1 MFEKTY
7 SSDMAA
13 AASQYYKEREYWF
26 EKLSGDLVK
35 STFPIDHRS
44 PGKKRK
50 IEAVPLQFSVEVVEK
65 LLWMSNESD
74 SRLLMLLTAGLA
86 ALIQTYTDNNDIIVG
101 TPIYKQAVEGKFLN
115 TILPLRNRVER
126 NMNFKEL
133 LYQVKQTIDQA
144 VKNQNYPL
152 KSLLYELN
160 LPYSEEDFPLFD
172 IALMVENIQE
182 RKYIQHIQTNMMFS
196 FSRVGNRLDGRME
209 YNSEVYMEETAER
222 ICSHFNR
229 LLEQLLFHV
238 DTPLS
243 YVDLLSEQEKKRL
256 VEDFNNTWKE
266 ESGIG
271 GVYQP
276 DRTLH
281 LLFEKQVERT
291 PDQTAIIFIQE
302 EKKPEGSS
310 GERKKTLTYQQ
321 LNEKANGLAR
331 VLRKKGVGPERI
343 AALLM
348 ESSIPMV
355 TAVLAVLKAGGAYLP
370 IDLEAPLERKT
381 FMLKESGAYLVL
393 TDQPGESTSFS
404 VSDVPE
410 GIETLDVSDDRIYDP
425 DTTPLDSQTKS
436 WDLAYI
442 IYTSG
447 STGKPKGVLVEHGHV
462 VNTLVYRKEEYLM
475 DSRHTALQLF
485 SYAFDGFLT
494 SFFTPIISGS
504 RVVILSKQTIED
516 ITRIVEV
523 IAENQVTHFISVP
536 ILYQAIMNTITKVE
550 AASLQVVTLAGDQV
564 QPHLLEL
571 TAAVNKNIEI
581 VNEYGITEAGVM
593 STVYRHQEKD
603 PQIKIGFPGWNTR
616 IYITRLN
623 DGEGRQLLS
632 VGIYGEMCIAGAG
645 VARGYMNNPGLTT
658 AKFTE
663 DPFLP
668 DRLSIGGNGRHRRM
682 LKTGDMAR
690 WLPDGNI
697 EFMGRIDHQVKIRG
711 YRIEPAEIE
720 NRLKKHQRIKEA
732 VVIARENKKNDKY
745 LCAYYA
751 EDDYTP
757 PELWPSVAEFFVY
770 DELLYYAMTHDE
782 RRNESYKVAVN
793 RLVKD
798 KVVVEVGTG
807 QDAVLAKFCAEA
819 GARKVYAVE
828 LMEESYKK
836 AKETIQHAGLEETI
850 VCIHGDATR
859 VQLPEKADV
868 CISEIVG
875 SIGGSEGAA
884 VILNN
889 ARRFLK
895 EDGVMIPQKSITKI
909 TAVRLPDSLHENP
922 RFSQIPANYTEK
934 IFQHMG
940 YPFDLRVCVRNLPPS
955 AVISNREIF
964 ESLDFSAA
972 VEAEAVNRIQLVIHK
987 DSRLDGFLLW
997 LNLHTVE
1004 GEVIDILEHE
1014 HCWLPVFVP
1023 LFYPG
1028 IQVSAGDRIE
1038 ARCIRTLSENKINP
1052 DFRIKGELKRAERE
1066 AVEFDYPL
1074 PHFEKQY
1081 KAGPFYQK
1089 LFEGE
1094 AVVETPTAGKLSTR
1108 ELSDYL
1114 AEELPAYMVPTYFV
1128 PMDRIPLNTN
1138 GKIDRRALPE
1148 PTEGTADQE
1157 YVPPQDEVETHLV
1170 EIWQDVLGIK
1180 KIGIS
1185 DNFFDLGGHSLTATM
1200 LASRIHKAFH
1210 VKIPLTKIFVTP
1222 TIRGIAGHI
1231 KEITETSK
1239 EIFERIEPTG
1249 EKSYYPLSSAQ
1260 KRLYFLYRLE
1270 EAGRGYNMSQAVI
1283 LEGDLNIGQVE
1294 TVFKKMIER
1303 HESLRTSFHME
1314 NGEPVQKIHKNVE
1327 FEIGYQ
1333 KKPHSSYSPQDLM
1346 MNFIRPF
1353 DLAQAPL
1360 MRVELLKL
1368 EGGKHLLMMDMHH
1381 IVTDGTSLGIMIKEF
1396 AFLYKG
1402 EELPPLRIGYKDYAQ
1417 WQTHTRQQEAAK
1429 EQEAYWTHTFSQ
1441 EVPVLDLPS
1450 DFPRPAIKSFQGSLL
1465 DFSFAEEETRK
1476 LKAFAKEADATLY
1489 MTLLALFSILL
1500 SKLSGQ
1506 EDIVIGTP
1514 TAGRRHTD
1522 VEAIVGM
1529 FVNTLALRNYPLAGK
1544 TGIEFLKEV
1553 KTCTLKA
1560 FENQEYPFE
1569 DLVDRLA
1576 VRRDTGRNPIFD
1588 VLFALQNMDV
1598 SPSEISGLKLIPC
1611 DYETGISKFDLN
1623 LNGYEERDQLF
1634 FSFEYSTALFKEE
1647 TIQQFTQYFR
1657 EIVSSVTAE
1666 PQLEISR
1673 IEILTK
1679 QERRQVLYEFN
1690 DTTAA
1695 YPTDKTIHGL
1705 FEDQAAKTSD
1715 KIAITAAPSNNMSYP
1730 SYLSYKHLDQESNR
1744 LACVLREK
1752 GVTDGSIV
1760 GVLVERSVEM
1770 AVGLFGILKAGGA
1783 YLPIEPGY
1791 PEQRIRYMLSDS
1803 NARIL
1808 LTNFYLSTSCPS
1820 WLSSLNCQL
1829 SIVNCQLS
1837 LSAPE
1842 IPLHHSSNQF
1852 ITHHYN
1858 LAYVIYTSGTTGT
1871 PRGVAINHNNV
1882 VNGLWFRKE
1891 EYKIGTSDVCLQ
1903 MFSYSFDGFVTS
1915 FFTPLIS
1922 GSAVVLLSE
1931 EQLADIKKIKDSIVN
1946 NKVTHFICVPPLYH
1960 AIIEYLTPVEVSTL
1974 RVITLAGDKVSPKT
1988 LALTREK
1995 NPNLEIA
2002 NEYGVTEASVVS
2014 SIYRHQEKDDVI
2026 KIGKPISNTQLYVL
2040 NKEGKPQAKGVPGEL
2055 CIGGVGVSAG
2065 YLSNPELTTEKFDQD
2080 FQDYQDEKEK
2090 KKGIDKKPFT
2100 SLPLYP
2106 STPLYRTGDL
2116 AQWLPD
2122 GTIELLG
2129 RIDHQL
2135 KIRGFRIEA
2144 GEIENRLR
2152 MKEGIKEAL
2161 VIAREDKNSDKYL
2174 CAYVVPDGTY
2184 GAWDMEHGGEAPA
2197 VLVEELREFL
2207 SKTLPGYMIPSYF
2220 MPLEKFPLNPN
2231 GKIDR
2236 KALPAPEVKTGREYI
2251 APSNENEEKLVQIWA
2266 DVLGLEKEKIGVND
2280 NFFDLGGNSLK
2291 VMQVSGKLK
2300 ETFQQD
2306 IPVIAMFQYTTIGSF
2321 AHYLNPGQTR
2331 VQAQPRSSQKDRS
2344 RAMNKGK
2351 NKLKN
2356 LKHKMKERKNGKSE

>member
-13 AASQYYKEREYWF
+13 AASQYYKERDYWLK
-26 EKLSGDLVK
+26 KLSGELVK
-35 STFPIDHRS
+35 TTFPIDLKA

-50 IEAVPLQFSVEVVEK
+50 IEAVPLRFPGQVVEK

-74 SRLLMLLTAGLA
+74 SRLLVLLIAGLA
-86 ALIQTYTDNNDIIVG
+86 ALIQTYTDNNDIILG
-101 TPIYKQAVEGKFLN
+101 TPIYKQPVEGKFLN
-115 TILPLRNRVER
+115 TVLPLRNRVEGK
-126 NMNFKEL
+126 MSFKEL
-133 LYQVKQTIDQA
+133 LYQVKQTINQA

-152 KSLLYELN
+152 KTLLYELN
-160 LPYSEEDFPLFD
+160 VPYSEEDFPLFD

-182 RKYIQHIQTNMMFS
+182 RKYIHHIQTNMMFS
-196 FSRVGNRLDGRME
+196 FSREGNRLDGRLE
-209 YNSEVYMEETAER
+209 YNSQLYLAATAER

-229 LLEQLLFHV
+229 LLEQLLFHI

-243 YVDLLSEQEKKRL
+243 HIDLLSRQEKKIL
-256 VEDFNNTWKE
+256 VEDFNNTRKE
-266 ESGIG
+266 TPGTGGI
-271 GVYQP
+271 YQA

-281 LLFEKQVERT
+281 LLFEEQVERT
-291 PDQTAIIFIQE
+291 PDQTAIIFIRDGKKQE
-302 EKKPEGSS
+302 
-310 GERKKTLTYQQ
+310 TLTYRQ

-331 VLRKKGVGPERI
+331 VLRKNGVGPERI

-370 IDLEAPLERKT
+370 IDLEAPMERKI
-381 FMLKESGAYLVL
+381 FMLKESGARLVL

-404 VSDVPE
+404 VPDLPQ
-410 GIETLDVSDDRIYDP
+410 GIKTLDVSDERMYDP
-425 DTTPLDSQTKS
+425 DTTPPCNQTQS
-436 WDLAYI
+436 SDLAYI

-462 VNTLVYRKEEYLM
+462 VNTLVYRKEEYRM
-475 DSRHTALQLF
+475 DNGHTALQLF

-494 SFFTPIISGS
+494 SFFTPIISGA

-523 IAENQVTHFISVP
+523 IANHQVTHFISVP
-536 ILYQAIMNTITKVE
+536 ILYQAIMKTITRE
-550 AASLQVVTLAGDQV
+550 QAASLQVVTLAGDQV

-603 PQIKIGFPGWNTR
+603 PRIKIGFPGWNTR
-616 IYITRLN
+616 IYITRPT
-623 DGEGRQLLS
+623 DPDHRQLLS
-632 VGIYGEMCIAGAG
+632 VGVYGEMCIAGAG
-645 VARGYMNNPGLTT
+645 VARGYMNNPGLT
-658 AKFTE
+658 AVKFTA

-668 DRLSIGGNGRHRRM
+668 DRLARGTNGRHRRM
-682 LKTGDMAR
+682 LTTGDMAR
-690 WLPDGNI
+690 RLPDGNI
-697 EFMGRIDHQVKIRG
+697 EFMGRIDLQVKIRG
-711 YRIEPAEIE
+711 YRIEPGEIE

-745 LCAYYA
+745 LCAYYI
-751 EDDYTP
+751 ENDYAP

-782 RRNESYKVAVN
+782 RRNKSYKVAIN

-798 KVVVEVGTG
+798 KIVVEVGTG

-836 AKETIQHAGLEETI
+836 ARETIQHAGLEETI
-850 VCIHGDATR
+850 VCIHGDAAR
-859 VQLPEKADV
+859 IQLPEKADV

-909 TAVRLPDSLHENP
+909 AAVRLPDSLHGNP
-922 RFSQIPANYTEK
+922 RFTQTPANYTEK
-934 IFQHMG
+934 IFRHMG

-972 VEAEAVNRIQLVIHK
+972 VEAEAVNRIHLVIHK

-1028 IQVSAGDRIE
+1028 IQVTAGDRIE
-1038 ARCIRTLSENKINP
+1038 AQCIRTLSENNINP
-1052 DFRIKGELKRAERE
+1052 DFRINGVLKRADRDRE
-1066 AVEFDYPL
+1066 AAAFDYHL
-1074 PHFEKQY
+1074 PHFEKRY
-1081 KAGPFYQK
+1081 KVGPFYQK
-1089 LFEGE
+1089 LFEE
-1094 AVVETPTAGKLSTR
+1094 ETVVETPAAGKLGTR

-1128 PMDRIPLNTN
+1128 PMDRIPINAN
-1138 GKIDRRALPE
+1138 GKIDRAALPE
-1148 PTEGTADQE
+1148 PKEGTADEE
-1157 YVPPQDEVETHLV
+1157 YIPPRDAFETHLV
-1170 EIWQDVLGIK
+1170 EIWQDVLGIE

-1200 LASRIHKAFH
+1200 LASRIHKAFN

-1222 TIRGIAGHI
+1222 TIRGIARHI
-1231 KEITETSK
+1231 KETTETAR
-1239 EIFERIEPTG
+1239 EIFDRIEPTG

-1283 LEGDLNIGQVE
+1283 LEGDLDTGRVE

-1327 FEIGYQ
+1327 IEITYDG
-1333 KKPHSSYSPQDLM
+1333 KLAGHNKGESTRLAPYSMRPASLLKD
-1346 MNFIRPF
+1346 FIRPF
-1353 DLAQAPL
+1353 DLAKAPL
-1360 MRVELLKL
+1360 MRVELVEL
-1368 EGGKHLLMMDMHH
+1368 EEGKHLLMMDMHH

-1396 AFLYKG
+1396 ALLYKG
-1402 EELPPLRIGYKDYAQ
+1402 EELPPLRIGCKDYAQ
-1417 WQTHTRQQEAAK
+1417 WQAQTRQQAVIK
-1429 EQEAYWTHTFSQ
+1429 EQEAYWMRTFSQ
-1441 EVPVLDLPS
+1441 EVPVLDLPP
-1450 DFPRPAIKSFQGSLL
+1450 DFPRPAIKNFQGSLL

-1476 LKAFAKEADATLY
+1476 LKTLAKEADATLY
-1489 MTLLALFSILL
+1489 MTLLALFNILL

-1522 VEAIVGM
+1522 VEPIVGM
-1529 FVNTLALRNYPLAGK
+1529 FINTLALRNYPLAGK
-1544 TGIEFLKEV
+1544 TGIGFLKEV

-1623 LNGYEERDQLF
+1623 LNGFEERNQLF
-1634 FSFEYSTALFKEE
+1634 FSFEYSTALFKQE
-1647 TIQQFTQYFR
+1647 TIQRFIRYFR
-1657 EIVSSVTAE
+1657 EIVSSVTAD
-1666 PQLEISR
+1666 PRLEISR
-1673 IEILTK
+1673 IEILTG
-1679 QERRQVLYEFN
+1679 QERSQVLYECN
-1690 DTTAA
+1690 DTAA
-1695 YPTDKTIHGL
+1695 DYPANKTIHGL
-1705 FEDQAAKTSD
+1705 FEDQAAKTPD
-1715 KIAITAAPSNNMSYP
+1715 KIALTAAPSNNMSYP

-1744 LACVLREK
+1744 LACLLRAI
-1752 GVTDGSIV
+1752 GVTIGSIV
-1760 GVLVERSVEM
+1760 AIMVERSMEM

-1783 YLPIEPGY
+1783 YLPIDPEY
-1791 PEQRIRYMLSDS
+1791 PDQRIRYMLQDSNVVLLLASRNLSKEVRMLENWEVGKKEIIYLDSYKERRHAPCPMLHASQASDS
-1803 NARIL
+1803 
-1808 LTNFYLSTSCPS
+1808 
-1820 WLSSLNCQL
+1820 
-1829 SIVNCQLS
+1829 
-1837 LSAPE
+1837 
-1842 IPLHHSSNQF
+1842 
-1852 ITHHYN
+1852 
-1858 LAYVIYTSGTTGT
+1858 LAYIIYTSGTTGT
-1871 PRGVAINHNNV
+1871 PRGVVINHNNV

-1903 MFSYSFDGFVTS
+1903 LFSYSFDGFVTS

-1922 GSAVVLLSE
+1922 GAAVVLLSE
-1931 EQLADIKKIKDSIVN
+1931 EQLADIKKIKEAIVN

-1960 AIIEYLTPVEVSTL
+1960 AIIEYLTPGEASTL
-1974 RVITLAGDKVSPKT
+1974 RVVTLAGDTVSPKT
-1988 LALTREK
+1988 LTVTREK
-1995 NPNLEIA
+1995 NPNMEIA

-2014 SIYRHQEKDDVI
+2014 SIYRHQENDDVI
-2026 KIGKPISNTQLYVL
+2026 KIGKPISNTQLYIL
-2040 NKEGKPQAKGVPGEL
+2040 NREGRPQPKDVPGEL
-2055 CIGGVGVSAG
+2055 CIGGVGVSGG
-2065 YLSNPELTTEKFDQD
+2065 YSGNPELTTEKFNRS
-2080 FQDYQDEKEK
+2080 YM
-2090 KKGIDKKPFT
+2090 
-2100 SLPLYP
+2100 SYMSHLPYLK
-2106 STPLYRTGDL
+2106 LYRTGDR
-2116 AQWLPD
+2116 ARRLPD

-2161 VIAREDKNSDKYL
+2161 VMTREDKNGDKYL
-2174 CAYVVPDGTY
+2174 CAYVVPGGTH
-2184 GAWDMEHGGEAPA
+2184 GAWSMEHGEEAPTA
-2197 VLVEELREFL
+2197 LAEELREFL
-2207 SKTLPGYMIPSYF
+2207 ARTLPGYMIPSYF
-2220 MPLEKFPLNPN
+2220 ISLEKFPLNPN

-2236 KALPAPEVKTGREYI
+2236 KTLPQPEVKTGGEYI

-2291 VMQVSGKLK
+2291 VMQVSTKLK
-2300 ETFQQD
+2300 ETFHQD
-2306 IPVIAMFQYTTIGSF
+2306 IPVIAMFQHTTIGSF
-2321 AHYLNPGQTR
+2321 AHYLNPEQTR
-2331 VQAQPRSSQKDRS
+2331 ARAQLHSSQKDRS
-2344 RAMNKGK
+2344 GAVNKGK

-2356 LKHKMKERKNGKSE
+2356 LKHKMKERKNGKNK

>member
-1 MFEKTY
+1 MYDKTY

-13 AASQYYKEREYWF
+13 AASQYYNERAYWL

-35 STFPIDHRS
+35 STFPIDLKA

-50 IEAVPLQFSVEVVEK
+50 IEAVPLRFSGEVVEK

-74 SRLLMLLTAGLA
+74 SRLLVLLTTGLA
-86 ALIQTYTDNNDIIVG
+86 ALIQTYTNNNDIIVG
-101 TPIYKQAVEGKFLN
+101 TPIYKQPVEGKFLN
-115 TILPLRNRVER
+115 TVLTLRNRVEG

-160 LPYSEEDFPLFD
+160 VPYSEEDFPLFD

-182 RKYIQHIQTNMMFS
+182 RKYIHHIQTNMMFS
-196 FSRVGNRLDGRME
+196 FSRVGNRLDGRLE
-209 YNSEVYMEETAER
+209 YNSEVYIEETAER

-243 YVDLLSEQEKKRL
+243 HVDLLSEQEKKRL
-256 VEDFNNTWKE
+256 VEDFNNTRKE
-266 ESGIG
+266 APGTE
-271 GVYQP
+271 GVYQA

-281 LLFEKQVERT
+281 SLFEEQVERT

-302 EKKPEGSS
+302 EKKPEGNN

-331 VLRKKGVGPERI
+331 VLRNKGVGPERI
-343 AALLM
+343 AALLI

-370 IDLEAPLERKT
+370 IDLEAPTERKT
-381 FMLKESGAYLVL
+381 FILKESRAHLVL
-393 TDQPGESTSFS
+393 TDQPGESTSFP
-404 VSDVPE
+404 VSDLP
-410 GIETLDVSDDRIYDP
+410 GHIETLDVSDERVYDP

-436 WDLAYI
+436 SDLAYI

-462 VNTLVYRKEEYLM
+462 VNTLVYRKEEYRM
-475 DSRHTALQLF
+475 DNRHTALQLF

-494 SFFTPIISGS
+494 SFFTPIISGA

-516 ITRIVEV
+516 ITRIVDV

-536 ILYQAIMNTITKVE
+536 ILYQAIMKTITKAE

-603 PQIKIGFPGWNTR
+603 PRIKIGFPAWNTR
-616 IYITRLN
+616 IYITRPTNL
-623 DGEGRQLLS
+623 DDRQLLS
-632 VGIYGEMCIAGAG
+632 VGVYGEMCIAGAG
-645 VARGYMNNPGLTT
+645 VARGYMNNPGLT
-658 AKFTE
+658 AARFTE

-668 DRLSIGGNGRHRRM
+668 DRLGISGNGRHRRM

-690 WLPDGNI
+690 RLPDGNI

-711 YRIEPAEIE
+711 YRIEPGEIE

-732 VVIARENKKNDKY
+732 VVIARKNKKNDKY
-745 LCAYYA
+745 LCAYY
-751 EDDYTP
+751 
-757 PELWPSVAEFFVY
+757 V
-770 DELLYYAMTHDE
+770 
-782 RRNESYKVAVN
+782 
-793 RLVKD
+793 
-798 KVVVEVGTG
+798 
-807 QDAVLAKFCAEA
+807 
-819 GARKVYAVE
+819 
-828 LMEESYKK
+828 
-836 AKETIQHAGLEETI
+836 
-850 VCIHGDATR
+850 
-859 VQLPEKADV
+859 
-868 CISEIVG
+868 
-875 SIGGSEGAA
+875 
-884 VILNN
+884 
-889 ARRFLK
+889 
-895 EDGVMIPQKSITKI
+895 
-909 TAVRLPDSLHENP
+909 
-922 RFSQIPANYTEK
+922 
-934 IFQHMG
+934 
-940 YPFDLRVCVRNLPPS
+940 
-955 AVISNREIF
+955 
-964 ESLDFSAA
+964 
-972 VEAEAVNRIQLVIHK
+972 
-987 DSRLDGFLLW
+987 
-997 LNLHTVE
+997 
-1004 GEVIDILEHE
+1004 
-1014 HCWLPVFVP
+1014 
-1023 LFYPG
+1023 
-1028 IQVSAGDRIE
+1028 
-1038 ARCIRTLSENKINP
+1038 ENKT
-1052 DFRIKGELKRAERE
+1052 
-1066 AVEFDYPL
+1066 
-1074 PHFEKQY
+1074 
-1081 KAGPFYQK
+1081 AG
-1089 LFEGE
+1089 
-1094 AVVETPTAGKLSTR
+1094 ETPTTVKLNTS

-1114 AEELPAYMVPTYFV
+1114 AKELPAYMVPTYFV
-1128 PMDRIPLNTN
+1128 PLEHIPLNAN
-1138 GKIDRRALPE
+1138 GKIDRGVLPE
-1148 PTEGTADQE
+1148 PKEGTAEKE
-1157 YVPPQDEVETHLV
+1157 YVPPQDEVEIHLA

-1222 TIRGIAGHI
+1222 TIQGIAGHI
-1231 KEITETSK
+1231 KETTKTSK
-1239 EIFERIEPTG
+1239 EMFDRIEPAG
-1249 EKSYYPLSSAQ
+1249 EKPYYSLSSAQ

-1270 EAGRGYNMSQAVI
+1270 EAGRGYNMSQALI
-1283 LEGDLNIGQVE
+1283 LEGDLNIGRVE

-1303 HESLRTSFHME
+1303 HESLRTSFYLE
-1314 NGEPVQKIHKNVE
+1314 NSEPVQKVHKSVE
-1327 FEIGYQ
+1327 FEIEYQ
-1333 KKPHSSYSPQDLM
+1333 KKPLSKHSPQDLM

-1360 MRVELLKL
+1360 MRMELVKL
-1368 EGGKHLLMMDMHH
+1368 EEGKHLLMLDMHH

-1396 AFLYKG
+1396 ALLYKG

-1417 WQTHTRQQEAAK
+1417 WQTHTRQQAVIK
-1429 EQEAYWTHTFSQ
+1429 EQEAYWMRSFSQ

-1476 LKAFAKEADATLY
+1476 LKALAKEADATLY
-1489 MTLLALFSILL
+1489 MTLLALFNILL

-1514 TAGRRHTD
+1514 TAGRRHAD
-1522 VEAIVGM
+1522 VEPIVGM
-1529 FVNTLALRNYPLAGK
+1529 FINTLALRNYPLAGK
-1544 TGIEFLKEV
+1544 TGMEFLKEV
-1553 KTCTLKA
+1553 KACTLKA

-1623 LNGYEERDQLF
+1623 LNGYEERNQLS

-1647 TIQQFTQYFR
+1647 TIQRFIQYFR

-1666 PQLEISR
+1666 PQLAISR
-1673 IEILTK
+1673 IEILNEE
-1679 QERRQVLYEFN
+1679 ERRQVLYECN
-1690 DTTAA
+1690 DTAA
-1695 YPTDKTIHGL
+1695 DYPTDKTIHRL
-1705 FEDQAAKTSD
+1705 FEDQAAKTPD

-1744 LACVLREK
+1744 LACLLRAK
-1752 GVTDGSIV
+1752 GVTTGCIAAIMA
-1760 GVLVERSVEM
+1760 ERSMEM

-1783 YLPIEPGY
+1783 YLPIEPQY
-1791 PEQRIRYMLSDS
+1791 PEERKQYMLADS
-1803 NARIL
+1803 AAKIL
-1808 LTNFYLSTSCPS
+1808 LTGPDDIPEGTVGLAPLYLPFADHPATRNPQLATS
-1820 WLSSLNCQL
+1820 
-1829 SIVNCQLS
+1829 
-1837 LSAPE
+1837 PE
-1842 IPLHHSSNQF
+1842 NP
-1852 ITHHYN
+1852 
-1858 LAYVIYTSGTTGT
+1858 AYVIYTSGTTGT
-1871 PRGVAINHNNV
+1871 PKGVVINHSNV
-1882 VNGLWFRKE
+1882 VNGIWFRKE
-1891 EYKIGTSDVCLQ
+1891 EYKIDTSDVCLQ

-1922 GSAVVLLSE
+1922 GAAVVLLSE
-1931 EQLADIKKIKDSIVN
+1931 EQLADIKKIKEAIVN

-1960 AIIEYLTPVEVSTL
+1960 AIIEYLSPVEASTL
-1974 RVITLAGDKVSPKT
+1974 RVVTLAGDKVSPKT
-1988 LALTREK
+1988 LAITREK
-1995 NPNLEIA
+1995 NPNMEIA
-2002 NEYGVTEASVVS
+2002 NEYGVTEASVLS

-2040 NKEGKPQAKGVPGEL
+2040 DKEGKPQPKGVPGEL
-2055 CIGGVGVSAG
+2055 CIGGVGVSSG
-2065 YLSNPELTTEKFDQD
+2065 YLGNPELTTEKFNRSH
-2080 FQDYQDEKEK
+2080 
-2090 KKGIDKKPFT
+2090 T
-2100 SLPLYP
+2100 SYMSYWPYLK
-2106 STPLYRTGDL
+2106 LYRTGDL
-2116 AQWLPD
+2116 ARSLPD
-2122 GTIELLG
+2122 GTIELLE

-2161 VIAREDKNSDKYL
+2161 VVAREDKSGDKYL
-2174 CAYVVPDGTY
+2174 CAYVVPDRTHGTW
-2184 GAWDMEHGGEAPA
+2184 GMEHGEEAPA
-2197 VLVEELREFL
+2197 VLAEELREFL

-2220 MPLEKFPLNPN
+2220 IPLEKFPLNPN

-2236 KALPAPEVKTGREYI
+2236 KALPEPEVKTGGEYI

-2306 IPVIAMFQYTTIGSF
+2306 IPVIAMFQHTTIGSF

-2331 VQAQPRSSQKDRS
+2331 VQAQPLSSQKDRNG
-2344 RAMNKGK
+2344 AVNKGK

-2356 LKHKMKERKNGKSE
+2356 LKHKMKELKNGKNE

>member
-13 AASQYYKEREYWF
+13 AASQYYKEREYWS

-35 STFPIDHRS
+35 STFPIDHRT

-50 IEAVPLQFSVEVVEK
+50 MDAVTLRFSGEVVEK

-74 SRLLMLLTAGLA
+74 SRLLMILTAGLA
-86 ALIQTYTDNNDIIVG
+86 ALIQKYTDNNDIIVG
-101 TPIYKQAVEGKFLN
+101 TPIYKQPVEGKFLN
-115 TILPLRNRVER
+115 TVLALRNRVGGK
-126 NMNFKEL
+126 MSFKEL

-160 LPYSEEDFPLFD
+160 LPNSEEDFPLFD
-172 IALMVENIQE
+172 IALMVENIQD
-182 RKYIQHIQTNMMFS
+182 RKYIQHIQTNVMFS
-196 FSRVGNRLDGRME
+196 FSRVGNRLEGRLE
-209 YNSEVYMEETAER
+209 YNSEFYLAETAER

-243 YVDLLSEQEKKRL
+243 HVDLLSEQEKKTL

-266 ESGIG
+266 EPGTG
-271 GVYQP
+271 GVYQA

-281 LLFEKQVERT
+281 LLFEEQVERT
-291 PDQTAIIFIQE
+291 PDQTAIIFIRE
-302 EKKPEGSS
+302 EKKQEGGS
-310 GERKKTLTYQQ
+310 GERKKTLTYRQ

-331 VLRKKGVGPERI
+331 VLRKKGMGPQSI

-370 IDLEAPLERKT
+370 IDLEAPMERKT
-381 FMLKESGAYLVL
+381 FMLKESGAHLVL

-410 GIETLDVSDDRIYDP
+410 GIKTLDVSDERMYDP
-425 DTTPLDSQTKS
+425 DTTPPDSKTKPS
-436 WDLAYI
+436 DLAYI

-462 VNTLVYRKEEYLM
+462 VNTLVYRKEEYRM

-516 ITRIVEV
+516 IGRIVEV
-523 IAENQVTHFISVP
+523 IADNQVTHFISVP
-536 ILYQAIMNTITKVE
+536 ILYQAIMNTITE
-550 AASLQVVTLAGDQV
+550 AKAALLQVVTLAGDQV

-571 TAAVNKNIEI
+571 TAAVNENIEI

-616 IYITRLN
+616 IYITRPV
-623 DGEGRQLLS
+623 DVEDRQLLS
-632 VGIYGEMCIAGAG
+632 VGVYGEMCIAGAG
-645 VARGYMNNPGLTT
+645 VARGYMNNPGLTA
-658 AKFTE
+658 AKFTG

-668 DRLSIGGNGRHRRM
+668 DRHGIGGNGRHRRM

-711 YRIEPAEIE
+711 YRIEPGEIE
-720 NRLKKHQRIKEA
+720 NRLVKHRRIKEA

-745 LCAYYA
+745 LCAYYV
-751 EDDYTP
+751 E
-757 PELWPSVAEFFVY
+757 
-770 DELLYYAMTHDE
+770 
-782 RRNESYKVAVN
+782 NE
-793 RLVKD
+793 
-798 KVVVEVGTG
+798 T
-807 QDAVLAKFCAEA
+807 A
-819 GARKVYAVE
+819 G
-828 LMEESYKK
+828 
-836 AKETIQHAGLEETI
+836 
-850 VCIHGDATR
+850 
-859 VQLPEKADV
+859 
-868 CISEIVG
+868 
-875 SIGGSEGAA
+875 
-884 VILNN
+884 
-889 ARRFLK
+889 
-895 EDGVMIPQKSITKI
+895 
-909 TAVRLPDSLHENP
+909 
-922 RFSQIPANYTEK
+922 
-934 IFQHMG
+934 
-940 YPFDLRVCVRNLPPS
+940 
-955 AVISNREIF
+955 
-964 ESLDFSAA
+964 
-972 VEAEAVNRIQLVIHK
+972 
-987 DSRLDGFLLW
+987 
-997 LNLHTVE
+997 
-1004 GEVIDILEHE
+1004 
-1014 HCWLPVFVP
+1014 
-1023 LFYPG
+1023 
-1028 IQVSAGDRIE
+1028 
-1038 ARCIRTLSENKINP
+1038 
-1052 DFRIKGELKRAERE
+1052 
-1066 AVEFDYPL
+1066 
-1074 PHFEKQY
+1074 
-1081 KAGPFYQK
+1081 
-1089 LFEGE
+1089 
-1094 AVVETPTAGKLSTR
+1094 ETPATGKLSTR

-1114 AEELPAYMVPTYFV
+1114 AEELPGYMVPAYFV
-1128 PMDRIPLNTN
+1128 PVDRIPLNAN
-1138 GKIDRRALPE
+1138 GKIDRGALPE
-1148 PTEGTADQE
+1148 PKEGTADEE
-1157 YVPPQDEVETHLV
+1157 YIPPRDEVETNLV
-1170 EIWQDVLGIK
+1170 EIWQDVLGIE

-1185 DNFFDLGGHSLTATM
+1185 DNFFDLSGHSLTATM
-1200 LASRIHKAFH
+1200 LASRIHKAFN

-1222 TIRGIAGHI
+1222 TIRGIAGYI
-1231 KEITETSK
+1231 KETTETSK
-1239 EIFERIEPTG
+1239 EMFDRIEPAG
-1249 EKSYYPLSSAQ
+1249 EKPYYPLSSAQ

-1283 LEGDLNIGQVE
+1283 LEGDLDTGRVE

-1314 NGEPVQKIHKNVE
+1314 NGEPVQKIHKKVE
-1327 FEIGYQ
+1327 FKITYDGELAGRKAQGAGRNEGESTRHAPCSMRPASLI
-1333 KKPHSSYSPQDLM
+1333 KD
-1346 MNFIRPF
+1346 FIRPF

-1360 MRVELLKL
+1360 MRVGLVKMEDS
-1368 EGGKHLLMMDMHH
+1368 KHLLMLDMHH

-1396 AFLYKG
+1396 AVLYKG

-1417 WQTHTRQQEAAK
+1417 WQAHTRQQEAVK
-1429 EQEAYWTHTFSQ
+1429 EQEAYWTRTFSQ

-1489 MTLLALFSILL
+1489 MTVLALFNILL

-1506 EDIVIGTP
+1506 EDMVIGTP

-1522 VEAIVGM
+1522 VEPIVGM
-1529 FVNTLALRNYPLAGK
+1529 FINTLALRNYPLAGK
-1544 TGIEFLKEV
+1544 TCMEFLKEV
-1553 KTCTLKA
+1553 KTCTLEA

-1647 TIQQFTQYFR
+1647 TIEKYTRYFR
-1657 EIVSSVTAE
+1657 EVVSSVISDPE
-1666 PQLEISR
+1666 QEISG
-1673 IEILTK
+1673 IEMITE
-1679 QERRQVLYEFN
+1679 QEKREVLYEFN
-1690 DTTAA
+1690 DTAED
-1695 YPTDKTIHGL
+1695 YPADKTIHGL
-1705 FEDQAAKTSD
+1705 FEDQAAETPD
-1715 KIAITAAPSNNMSYP
+1715 KIALIAAPAPSNNMSY
-1730 SYLSYKHLDQESNR
+1730 LSYKQLNQESNR

-1752 GVTDGSIV
+1752 GVTTGSIV
-1760 GVLVERSVEM
+1760 AVMVERSLEM

-1783 YLPIEPGY
+1783 YLPIDPQD
-1791 PEQRIRYMLSDS
+1791 PEERKQYMLTDSGAEILLKRSEIRISTGCPRTLGEHEVRPYGSRETLCRGESCIRPFSSFDHFMLFSDS
-1803 NARIL
+1803 ASDLNPSNPATR
-1808 LTNFYLSTSCPS
+1808 NELSQRT
-1820 WLSSLNCQL
+1820 
-1829 SIVNCQLS
+1829 I
-1837 LSAPE
+1837 AT
-1842 IPLHHSSNQF
+1842 IPGNP
-1852 ITHHYN
+1852 
-1858 LAYVIYTSGTTGT
+1858 AYIIYTSGTIGT
-1871 PRGVAINHNNV
+1871 PRGVVINHSNV

-1891 EYKIGTSDVCLQ
+1891 EYKIDTSDVCLQ

-1922 GSAVVLLSE
+1922 GAAVVLLSE
-1931 EQLADIKKIKDSIVN
+1931 EQLGDIKKIKEAIVN
-1946 NKVTHFICVPPLYH
+1946 NKVTHFISVPPLYH
-1960 AIIEYLTPVEVSTL
+1960 AIIEYLAPGEASTL
-1974 RVITLAGDKVSPKT
+1974 RVVTLAGDKVSPKT
-1988 LALTREK
+1988 LAITGEK
-1995 NPNLEIA
+1995 NPALEIA

-2026 KIGKPISNTQLYVL
+2026 KIGKPINNTQLYIL
-2040 NKEGKPQAKGVPGEL
+2040 NRENIPQPKGVPGEL
-2055 CIGGVGVSAG
+2055 CIGGVGVSGG
-2065 YLSNPELTTEKFDQD
+2065 YLSNPELTAEKFMNYKLQITN
-2080 FQDYQDEKEK
+2080 K
-2090 KKGIDKKPFT
+2090 KVPTHSIH
-2100 SLPLYP
+2100 PLTHSP
-2106 STPLYRTGDL
+2106 IYRTGDL
-2116 AQWLPD
+2116 ARWLPD

-2144 GEIENRLR
+2144 GEIENRLL

-2161 VIAREDKNSDKYL
+2161 VVAREDKNSDKYL
-2174 CAYVVPDGTY
+2174 CAYIVPDGTHR
-2184 GAWDMEHGGEAPA
+2184 AWGMEHGEEALAVPA
-2197 VLVEELREFL
+2197 EELREFL
-2207 SKTLPGYMIPSYF
+2207 SITLPGYMIPSYF
-2220 MPLEKFPLNPN
+2220 VPLEKLPLTPN

-2236 KALPAPEVKTGREYI
+2236 KALPEPEVKTGREYI
-2251 APSNENEEKLVQIWA
+2251 APSNESEEKLVQIWA

-2300 ETFQQD
+2300 ETFQRD
-2306 IPVIAMFQYTTIGSF
+2306 IPVIAMFQHTTIGSF

-2331 VQAQPRSSQKDRS
+2331 AQAQIRSSQKDRS
-2344 RAMNKGK
+2344 GAMNKGK

-2356 LKHKMKERKNGKSE
+2356 LKHKMKERKNGKNE